1 MRDTKEIIFKPTY
14 SGIPQKLLMS
24 ADQVEFYKSLTDKHP
39 FKFTKSEVFAM
50 RFGIKALRDFG
61 FSIGRIYCI
70 DIKNNEGRVIK
81 LRLTSKYKI
90 RLQEQKKKYSE
101 IINSVF
107 SYYFSDAVINYMR
120 MFKHH
125 QNFSILNVLISPE
138 GITLKEGTEFIKWI
152 DVDSKLYTTYYA
164 LSSKPKPALFQTFYY
179 AEDWN
184 VLLLFNV
191 IKQILKLKNLL
202 RK

>member
-1 MRDTKEIIFKPTY
+1 MRETKEIIFKPTY
-14 SGIPQKLLMS
+14 TGIPQKLLMS

-39 FKFTKSEVFAM
+39 YKFVKSEVYAM
-50 RFGIKALRDFG
+50 RFGIKAVREFG
-61 FSIGRIYCI
+61 FNTGRVYCI
-70 DIKNNEGRVIK
+70 DIKNNAGRIIK

-90 RLQEQKKKYSE
+90 KLQEQKKKYSE

-107 SYYFSDAVINYMR
+107 SYYFSDAVVNYMR
-120 MFKHH
+120 LFKHH
-125 QNFSILNVLISPE
+125 QSFSILNITIMPD
-138 GITLKEGTEFIKWI
+138 GIALKEGSEVIEWQ

-164 LSSKPKPALFQTFYY
+164 LSSKLKPAIYQTFNY

-191 IKQILKLKNLL
+191 VKQILKLKNLL
-202 RK
+202 HK